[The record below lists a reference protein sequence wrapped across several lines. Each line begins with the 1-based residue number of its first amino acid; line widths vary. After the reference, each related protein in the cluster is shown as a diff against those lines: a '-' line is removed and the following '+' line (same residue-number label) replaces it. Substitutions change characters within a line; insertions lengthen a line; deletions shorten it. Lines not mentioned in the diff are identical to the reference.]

1 MNLIR
6 LSAFFSFLFFFDEIC
21 IQAPGKHF
29 LQHCLQRNGWAN
41 NPGDKIESDYHILT
55 FGRFHMT
62 SSQITRRWWYAKIF
76 LLLHNSDFFITA
88 YPVNE
93 KCTEDITRWREDMN
107 CVFEEQLTVS
117 LKRMQRKSERYL
129 IVLITRT

>member
-1 MNLIR
+1 MKYAFR
-6 LSAFFSFLFFFDEIC
+6 LQENIFLKLACSEI
-21 IQAPGKHF
+21 AE
-29 LQHCLQRNGWAN
+29 AN
-41 NPGDKIESDYHILT
+41 NPGDKIESDYHFPT

-62 SSQITRRWWYAKIF
+62 SSQITRPCWYAKIF

-107 CVFEEQLTVS
+107 FIFDSLTGAINSISQVS
-117 LKRMQRKSERYL
+117 ACRERVKD
-129 IVLITRT
+129 I

>member
-1 MNLIR
+1 MLKY
-6 LSAFFSFLFFFDEIC
+6 SFCSTIV
-21 IQAPGKHF
+21 I
-29 LQHCLQRNGWAN
+29 
-41 NPGDKIESDYHILT
+41 
-55 FGRFHMT
+55 
-62 SSQITRRWWYAKIF
+62 
-76 LLLHNSDFFITA
+76 FFINA

-107 CVFEEQLTVS
+107 FVFKEQLTVS